1 MYYYHLTT
9 HSHCLLVVL
18 SSTFSTSWACSAW
31 TLSRR
36 KSVLISL
43 TTREQPTTYRDP
55 PRRRLRSS
63 RSRQASASLRSRKT
77 TRKAM
82 KKMLL
87 KSIEGNLG
95 PVLFSTSCL
104 SFAVTSVSFL
114 YSFVIIVISDHNFS
128 QREGCILHLL
138 VILTT
143 QCHHGITGENISFTN
158 ILRHKRTVLRMC

>member
-1 MYYYHLTT
+1 MFRVDTVEEEVGLDI
-9 HSHCLLVVL
+9 SHHKGAAYDL
-18 SSTFSTSWACSAW
+18 SGPTEAAVEKFEISTSQ
-31 TLSRR
+31 R
-36 KSVLISL
+36 KLEV
-43 TTREQPTTYRDP
+43 PKDDP
-55 PRRRLRSS
+55 KGDEED
-63 RSRQASASLRSRKT
+63 AAEVNK
-77 TRKAM
+77 
-82 KKMLL
+82 
-87 KSIEGNLG
+87 GNLG